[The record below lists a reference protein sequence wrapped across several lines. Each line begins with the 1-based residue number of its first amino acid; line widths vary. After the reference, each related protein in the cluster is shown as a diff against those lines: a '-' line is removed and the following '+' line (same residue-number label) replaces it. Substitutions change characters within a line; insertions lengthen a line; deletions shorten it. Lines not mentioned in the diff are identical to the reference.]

1 MKKQHR
7 TKSQAVSL
15 QFLKSPNIQQGAEI
29 LIAKRNELQNDILKE
44 MNSEGVYEPPKT
56 ISFIS
61 PSKTERIPQE
71 EYDQLVEPYR
81 EAMTRLEVRM
91 NGLNEDYRK
100 KYRDYPIHNIQ
111 ARIKSRKSIEKK
123 LASKNLPITAYTA
136 KDNLTDIAGIRVIC
150 YFVEDIFSIL
160 SLVKAQTD
168 LLILK
173 ESDYIHYPKES
184 GYKSY
189 HMVLGIPVY
198 RLEGMQYYPVE
209 IQFRTLAM
217 DLWASMEHRI
227 CYKGET
233 PDETADAFLNYSIE
247 LSEMERRMKHLL
259 NEIRKDN
266 PQEPIQ

>member
-1 MKKQHR
+1 M
-7 TKSQAVSL
+7 
-15 QFLKSPNIQQGAEI
+15 
-29 LIAKRNELQNDILKE
+29 IARKNDYPSELLKE
-44 MNSEGVYEPPKT
+44 MNTERIYEST
-56 ISFIS
+56 RSLAFVAAS
-61 PSKTERIPQE
+61 AKTERISQE

-111 ARIKSRKSIEKK
+111 ARIKSSKSIENK
-123 LASKNLPITAYTA
+123 LAFRELPITAYAA

-160 SLVKAQTD
+160 SLVRTQTD

-173 ESDYIHYPKES
+173 ESDYIHYPKSS

-189 HMVLGIPVY
+189 HMVLGVPVY
-198 RLEGMQYYPVE
+198 RIEGMQYYPVE

-233 PDETADAFLNYSIE
+233 TDETTEAFQNYSAE

-259 NEIRKDN
+259 DEARRDN
-266 PQEPIQ
+266 PQEPMQ

>member
-1 MKKQHR
+1 M
-7 TKSQAVSL
+7 
-15 QFLKSPNIQQGAEI
+15 
-29 LIAKRNELQNDILKE
+29 IARKNDYPSELLKE
-44 MNSEGVYEPPKT
+44 MNTERIYEST
-56 ISFIS
+56 RSLAFVAAS
-61 PSKTERIPQE
+61 AKTERISQE

-123 LASKNLPITAYTA
+123 LAFRELPITAYAA

-160 SLVKAQTD
+160 SLVRTQTD

-173 ESDYIHYPKES
+173 ESDYIHYPKSS

-189 HMVLGIPVY
+189 HMVLGVPVY
-198 RLEGMQYYPVE
+198 RIEVMQYYPMAM
-209 IQFRTLAM
+209 QFRTLAK
-217 DLWASMEHRI
+217 DLWATMEHRI

-233 PDETADAFLNYSIE
+233 TDETTEAFQNYSAE

-259 NEIRKDN
+259 DEARRDN
-266 PQEPIQ
+266 PQEPMQ

>member
-1 MKKQHR
+1 M
-7 TKSQAVSL
+7 
-15 QFLKSPNIQQGAEI
+15 
-29 LIAKRNELQNDILKE
+29 IAKRAKFGNELNTEAYKEIKKEPLADI
-44 MNSEGVYEPPKT
+44 NIVIPIEPPVEQFSDKPPVEQPVET
-56 ISFIS
+56 VH
-61 PSKTERIPQE
+61 IPQE

-111 ARIKSRKSIEKK
+111 TRIKSKKSIEHK
-123 LASKNLPITAYTA
+123 LSLRRLPIAAYAA

-150 YFVEDIFSIL
+150 YFIEDIFSIL
-160 SLVKAQTD
+160 SLVKTQTD

-173 ESDYIHYPKES
+173 ESDYIHYPKNS

-189 HMVLGIPVY
+189 HMVLGVPVY
-198 RLEGMQYYPVE
+198 RIEGMQYYPVE

-227 CYKGET
+227 CYKGVT
-233 PDETADAFLNYSIE
+233 PDDTVSAFKNYSTE

-259 NEIRKDN
+259 DEIRKEY
-266 PQEPIQ
+266 PQEPMQ

>member
-1 MKKQHR
+1 M
-7 TKSQAVSL
+7 
-15 QFLKSPNIQQGAEI
+15 
-29 LIAKRNELQNDILKE
+29 IAKNKELQHDLIKE
-44 MNSEGVYEPPKT
+44 LNSENVYEPSKT
-56 ISFIS
+56 LTFIP
-61 PSKTERIPQE
+61 PSHTERISQE

-111 ARIKSRKSIEKK
+111 ARIKGRKSIEKK
-123 LASKNLPITAYTA
+123 LFSRKLPVTAYAA

-160 SLVKAQTD
+160 SLVRTQSD

-173 ESDYIHYPKES
+173 ESDYIHFPKES

-189 HMVLGIPVY
+189 HMVLGVPVY
-198 RLEGMQYYPVE
+198 RIEGMQYYPVE

-227 CYKGET
+227 CYKTNT
-233 PDETADAFLNYSIE
+233 PDEMTGAFRNYSSE

-259 NEIRKDN
+259 DEIRRDN
-266 PQEPIQ
+266 PQEPL

>member
-1 MKKQHR
+1 M
-7 TKSQAVSL
+7 TE
-15 QFLKSPNIQQGAEI
+15 EI
-29 LIAKRNELQNDILKE
+29 KDL
-44 MNSEGVYEPPKT
+44 
-56 ISFIS
+56 
-61 PSKTERIPQE
+61 SKTHIPQE

-81 EAMTRLEVRM
+81 EAMTILEVRM
-91 NGLNEDYRK
+91 NGLNKDYRK

-123 LASKNLPITAYTA
+123 LACRNLPVSAYSA
-136 KDNLTDIAGIRVIC
+136 KDSLTDIAGIRVIC

-160 SLVKAQTD
+160 SLLKAQTD

-173 ESDYIHYPKES
+173 ESDYINCPKGS

-198 RLEGMQYYPVE
+198 RIEGMQYYPVE
-209 IQFRTLAM
+209 IQLRTLAM

-227 CYKGET
+227 CYKGSIT
-233 PDETADAFLNYSIE
+233 PDETADAFRTYSAE
-247 LSEMERRMKHLL
+247 LSDMERSLKHLL
-259 NEIRKDN
+259 DEIRRDN

>member
-1 MKKQHR
+1 MQEVKG
-7 TKSQAVSL
+7 A
-15 QFLKSPNIQQGAEI
+15 NI
-29 LIAKRNELQNDILKE
+29 
-44 MNSEGVYEPPKT
+44 
-56 ISFIS
+56 
-61 PSKTERIPQE
+61 RIPQE
-71 EYDQLVEPYR
+71 EYDHLVEPYR
-81 EAMTRLEVRM
+81 EALTRLEVRM

-123 LASKNLPITAYTA
+123 LISRDLEVSAFSA

-150 YFVEDIFSIL
+150 YFIEDIYSIL
-160 SLVKAQTD
+160 SLVKTQTD

-173 ESDYIHYPKES
+173 ESDYINFPKPS

-189 HMVLGIPVY
+189 HMVLGVPVY
-198 RLEGMQYYPVE
+198 RIEGMQYYPVE

-233 PDETADAFLNYSIE
+233 PDETAYAFKHYSNE

-259 NEIRKDN
+259 DEIRKDN
-266 PQEPIQ
+266 PQEPTQ

>member
-1 MKKQHR
+1 M
-7 TKSQAVSL
+7 
-15 QFLKSPNIQQGAEI
+15 
-29 LIAKRNELQNDILKE
+29 IAKRNNFKSDYKNDILKE
-44 MNSEGVYEPPKT
+44 MNSEGIYEPPKT
-56 ISFIS
+56 LSFIS
-61 PSKTERIPQE
+61 PSKIDHIPQE

-123 LASKNLPITAYTA
+123 LDSKSLPVTAYTA

-198 RLEGMQYYPVE
+198 RIEGMQYYPVE

-233 PDETADAFLNYSIE
+233 PDETTDAFRLYSGE

-259 NEIRKDN
+259 DEIRRDN
-266 PQEPIQ
+266 PQEPMQ

>member
-1 MKKQHR
+1 
-7 TKSQAVSL
+7 VD
-15 QFLKSPNIQQGAEI
+15 I
-29 LIAKRNELQNDILKE
+29 LIAKRKDLQGDLIKE
-44 MNSEGVYEPPKT
+44 MNSEGVYEPPKSF
-56 ISFIS
+56 SFIT

-123 LASKNLPITAYTA
+123 LVSRKLPVTAYTA

-150 YFVEDIFSIL
+150 YFVEDIFNIL
-160 SLVKAQTD
+160 QLVRTQTD

-189 HMVLGIPVY
+189 HMVLGVPVY
-198 RLEGMQYYPVE
+198 RIEGMQYYPVE
-209 IQFRTLAM
+209 IQLRTLAM

-227 CYKGET
+227 CYKNNT
-233 PDETADAFLNYSIE
+233 LDETTGAFKNYSLE

-259 NEIRKDN
+259 DESRKNN
-266 PQEPIQ
+266 PQEPMQ

>member
-1 MKKQHR
+1 
-7 TKSQAVSL
+7 
-15 QFLKSPNIQQGAEI
+15 
-29 LIAKRNELQNDILKE
+29 

-61 PSKTERIPQE
+61 PSKTERIQQE

-136 KDNLTDIAGIRVIC
+136 KDNLTVIAGIR
-150 YFVEDIFSIL
+150 
-160 SLVKAQTD
+160 VKAQTD

-247 LSEMERRMKHLL
+247 LSEMERRMRHLL